1 MLDKVKEI
9 LEKSFPDIDIS
20 TVTENTRLVEELGFD
35 SLSFMMMAMEIEDAF
50 GFRFKEMVKFETVGD
65 ACRYLESR
73 I

>member
-9 LEKSFPDIDIS
+9 LQKSFPDLDVSSI
-20 TVTENTRLVEELGFD
+20 TEDTKLVDELGFD

>member
-9 LEKSFPDIDIS
+9 LKKSFPDIDIS
-20 TVTENTRLVEELGFD
+20 TVTEDTKLVEELGFD
-35 SLSFMMMAMEIEDAF
+35 SLSFMMMAMEIEDTF

>member
-35 SLSFMMMAMEIEDAF
+35 SLSFMMMAMEIEDTF

>member
-20 TVTENTRLVEELGFD
+20 TVTEDTRLVEELGFD